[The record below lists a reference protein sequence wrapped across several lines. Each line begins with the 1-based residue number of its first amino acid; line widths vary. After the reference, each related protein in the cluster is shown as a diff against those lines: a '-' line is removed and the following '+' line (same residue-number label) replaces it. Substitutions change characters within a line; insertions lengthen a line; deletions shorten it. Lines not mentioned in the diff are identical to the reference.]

1 MPLPAIK
8 KEDTPAISQTSA
20 LLLSQAKLQLQ
31 KTPKPPSMISRQTVV
46 ANSKT
51 HVYFPTTD

>member
-8 KEDTPAISQTSA
+8 KEGTPAISQISA

-31 KTPKPPSMISRQTVV
+31 KKLQ
-46 ANSKT
+46 NL
-51 HVYFPTTD
+51 PT